1 MIKRVTTGLNMQRI
15 FNKDGFN
22 WWIGV
27 VEDRMDP
34 EKMGRCRVRIYGYHT
49 DSKLILPTK
58 DLPWATPIQPI
69 TSAAISGIGTSPLG
83 PVEGTWVI
91 GFFLDGEDMQQ
102 PAIFGT
108 IATKAAKKAFSVQED
123 PPAVTNPNDGI
134 LKDSSGNPV
143 VDGQGEPVRSG
154 TPSVAGWEIG
164 QTSEKF
170 ESGGKGAGTINAYKG
185 AAAGDLGGA
194 SYGTYQLASYLPA
207 VMSTG
212 RARPSAKKS
221 PVIQFLNTSKFK
233 DKFAGL
239 EPATAA
245 FDAKWTEIANTFK
258 AEFKK
263 EQHDYIQKKYYNVA
277 ISNLQRQGL
286 DMTKYGPAV
295 QDLVWSGA
303 VQFGPANISAFT
315 ESLGNKSILTDKD
328 IVTLVSEW
336 KINNVATLFKSSS
349 ADIKAGVKSRYQS
362 EKQALLS
369 LIK

>member
-1 MIKRVTTGLNMQRI
+1 MQRI

-34 EKMGRCRVRIYGYHT
+34 EKMGRCRVRISGYHT
-49 DSKLILPTK
+49 DSKIILPTK

-69 TSAAISGIGTSPLG
+69 TSAAISGIGSSPLG

-108 IATKAAKKAFSVQED
+108 IATRAAKKAFAVQED
-123 PPAVTNPNDGI
+123 PPQITNPSDGT
-134 LKDSSGNPV
+134 LKDGTGNVV
-143 VDGQGEPVRSG
+143 VDGQGEPVKAG
-154 TPSVAGWEIG
+154 TPTVVGWELG

-170 ESGGKGAGTINAYKG
+170 ESGGKGPGTINAYNGG
-185 AAAGDLGGA
+185 AGGDLGGA
-194 SYGTYQLASYLPA
+194 SYGTYQLASFLPP
-207 VMSTG
+207 MMTNG
-212 RARPSAKKS
+212 RARPSSKNS
-221 PVIQFLNTSKFK
+221 PVIQFLNNSKFK

-245 FDAKWTEIANTFK
+245 FDAKWQEIATTFK
-258 AEFKK
+258 DEFKK
-263 EQHDYIQKKYYNVA
+263 EQHDYIQKKYYDVA
-277 ISNLQRQGL
+277 VANLQRKNL

-295 QDLVWSGA
+295 QDLIWSGA
-303 VQFGPANISAFT
+303 VQFGPANTKAFT
-315 ESLGNKSILTDKD
+315 EPLRDKSVLTDKD
-328 IVTLVSEW
+328 IVTLVSEY
-336 KINNVATLFKSSS
+336 KINNVDILFKSSS
-349 ADIKAGVKSRYQS
+349 ESIRAGVKSRYQS
-362 EKQALLS
+362 EKAALLK

>member
-1 MIKRVTTGLNMQRI
+1 MQKI

-34 EKMGRCRVRIYGYHT
+34 EKMGRCRVRIFGYHT
-49 DSKLILPTK
+49 DSKEVLPVK

-69 TSAAISGIGTSPLG
+69 TSAAISGIGSSPLG

-91 GFFLDGEDMQQ
+91 GFFLDGQDMQQ

-108 IATKAAKKAFSVQED
+108 IATKAAKKAFKVQED
-123 PPAVTNPNDGI
+123 IPPVSNPNDGV
-134 LKDSSGNPV
+134 LKDGSGNVV
-143 VDGQGEPVRSG
+143 VDGQGEPVKAG
-154 TPSVAGWEIG
+154 TPTVEGWELG
-164 QTSEKF
+164 QTSEKY
-170 ESGGKGAGTINAYKG
+170 ESGGKGPGTINAYNSG
-185 AAAGDLGGA
+185 AGGDLGGA

-212 RARPSAKKS
+212 KARPSAKNS
-221 PVIQFLNTSKFK
+221 PVIQFLNNSKFK
-233 DKFAGL
+233 DKFTGL

-245 FDAKWTEIANTFK
+245 FDAKWKEIATTYS
-258 AEFKK
+258 ADFKK
-263 EQHDYIQKKYYNVA
+263 EQHDYIQKKYYDVA
-277 ISNLQRQGL
+277 VANLQRQGL

-295 QDLVWSGA
+295 QDLIWSGA
-303 VQFGPANISAFT
+303 VQFGPANTRAFT
-315 ESLGNKSILTDKD
+315 EALRDKSTLTDKD

-336 KINNVATLFKSSS
+336 KINNVNTLFKSSS
-349 ADIKAGVKSRYQS
+349 ESIRAGVKSRYQS
-362 EKQALLS
+362 EKTALLN

>member
-1 MIKRVTTGLNMQRI
+1 MQRI

-239 EPATAA
+239 EPATGA

-315 ESLGNKSILTDKD
+315 ESLSGKSILTDKD

>member
-1 MIKRVTTGLNMQRI
+1 MQRI

-69 TSAAISGIGTSPLG
+69 TSAAISGIGSSPLG

-108 IATKAAKKAFSVQED
+108 IATKAAKKAFAVQEEIQ
-123 PPAVTNPNDGI
+123 AVTNPNDGI
-134 LKDSSGNPV
+134 LRDSSGNPV
-143 VDGQGEPVRSG
+143 VDDQGEPVKVG
-154 TPSVAGWEIG
+154 TPSVEGWELG

-170 ESGGKGAGTINAYKG
+170 ESGGKGPGTINAYNGG
-185 AAAGDLGGA
+185 AGGDLGGA
-194 SYGTYQLASYLPA
+194 SYGTYQLASFLPPI
-207 VMSTG
+207 MSTG
-212 RARPSAKKS
+212 KARPSSKNS

-233 DKFAGL
+233 DKFTGL
-239 EPATAA
+239 EPATAS
-245 FDAKWTEIANTFK
+245 FDAKWTEIATTF
-258 AEFKK
+258 ANDFKN

-277 ISNLQRQGL
+277 IGNLQRQGL
-286 DMTKYGPAV
+286 DMIKYGPAV
-295 QDLVWSGA
+295 QDLIWSGA
-303 VQFGPANISAFT
+303 VQFGPANTKAFT
-315 ESLGNKSILTDKD
+315 EALRDKSTLTDKD
-328 IVTLVSEW
+328 IVTLVSEY
-336 KINNVATLFKSSS
+336 KINNVDTLFKSSS
-349 ADIKAGVKSRYQS
+349 ADIRADVKLRYQS
-362 EKQALLS
+362 EKQALLK
-369 LIK
+369 LIT

>member
-1 MIKRVTTGLNMQRI
+1 MQKI
-15 FNKDGFN
+15 FNRDGFN

-49 DSKLILPTK
+49 DSKEILPTK

-69 TSAAISGIGTSPLG
+69 TSAAISGIGSSPLG

-108 IATKAAKKAFSVQED
+108 IATKAAKKAFKVQEEK
-123 PPAVTNPNDGI
+123 PQVSNPSDGV
-134 LKDSSGNPV
+134 LKDGSGNVV
-143 VDGQGEPVRSG
+143 VDGQGEPVKVG
-154 TPSVAGWEIG
+154 TPTVEGWELG
-164 QTSEKF
+164 QTSEKY
-170 ESGGKGAGTINAYKG
+170 ESGGKGPGTINAYNGG
-185 AAAGDLGGA
+185 AGGDLGGA
-194 SYGTYQLASYLPA
+194 SYGTYQLASFLPA

-212 RARPSAKKS
+212 KARPSAKNS
-221 PVIQFLNTSKFK
+221 PVIQFLNNSKFK

-245 FDAKWTEIANTFK
+245 FDAKWKEIATTN
-258 AEFKK
+258 AADFKK
-263 EQHDYIQKKYYNVA
+263 EQHDYIQKKYYDVA
-277 ISNLQRQGL
+277 LANLQRQGL

-295 QDLVWSGA
+295 QDLIWSGA
-303 VQFGPANISAFT
+303 VQFGPANTRAFT
-315 ESLGNKSILTDKD
+315 EALRDKSTLTDKD

-336 KINNVATLFKSSS
+336 KINNVASLFKSSS
-349 ADIKAGVKSRYQS
+349 ASIQAGVKSRYQS
-362 EKQALLS
+362 EKQALLN

>member
-1 MIKRVTTGLNMQRI
+1 MQRI

-49 DSKLILPTK
+49 DSKIILPTK

-69 TSAAISGIGTSPLG
+69 TSAAISGIGSSPLG

-108 IATKAAKKAFSVQED
+108 IATKAAKKAFAVQED
-123 PPAVTNPNDGI
+123 PPKITNPSDGT
-134 LKDSSGNPV
+134 LKDGSGNVV
-143 VDGQGEPVRSG
+143 VDGQGEPVKVG
-154 TPSVAGWEIG
+154 TPSVEGWELG
-164 QTSEKF
+164 QTSEKY
-170 ESGGKGAGTINAYKG
+170 ESGGKGPGTINAYNGG
-185 AAAGDLGGA
+185 AGGDLGGA
-194 SYGTYQLASYLPA
+194 SYGTYQLASFLPP
-207 VMSTG
+207 VMTNG
-212 RARPSAKKS
+212 RSRPSSKNS
-221 PVIQFLNTSKFK
+221 PVIQFLNNSKFK

-245 FDAKWTEIANTFK
+245 FDAKWQEIATTFK
-258 AEFKK
+258 DEFKK
-263 EQHDYIQKKYYNVA
+263 EQHDYIQKKYYDVA
-277 ISNLQRQGL
+277 IANLQRKNL

-295 QDLVWSGA
+295 QDLIWSGA
-303 VQFGPANISAFT
+303 VQFGPANTKAFT
-315 ESLGNKSILTDKD
+315 EPLRDKSVLTDKD
-328 IVTLVSEW
+328 IVTLVSEY
-336 KINNVATLFKSSS
+336 KINNVDVLFKSSS
-349 ADIKAGVKSRYQS
+349 ESIRAGVKSRYQS
-362 EKQALLS
+362 EKAALLK

>member
-1 MIKRVTTGLNMQRI
+1 MQRI

-49 DSKLILPTK
+49 DSKIILPTK

-69 TSAAISGIGTSPLG
+69 TSAAISGIGSSPLG

-108 IATKAAKKAFSVQED
+108 IATKAAKKAFAVQED
-123 PPAVTNPNDGI
+123 PPQITNPSDGT
-134 LKDSSGNPV
+134 LKDGSGNTV
-143 VDGQGEPVRSG
+143 NDGQGEPVKAG
-154 TPSVAGWEIG
+154 TPTVEGWELG

-170 ESGGKGAGTINAYKG
+170 ESGGKGPGTINAYNGG
-185 AAAGDLGGA
+185 AGGDLGGA
-194 SYGTYQLASYLPA
+194 SYGTYQLASFLPP
-207 VMSTG
+207 VMTNG
-212 RARPSAKKS
+212 RARPSSKNS
-221 PVIQFLNTSKFK
+221 PVIQFLNNSKFK

-245 FDAKWTEIANTFK
+245 FDAKWQEIATTFK
-258 AEFKK
+258 DEFKK
-263 EQHDYIQKKYYNVA
+263 EQHDYIQKKYYDVA
-277 ISNLQRQGL
+277 VANLQRKNL

-295 QDLVWSGA
+295 QDLIWSGA
-303 VQFGPANISAFT
+303 VQFGPANTKAFT
-315 ESLGNKSILTDKD
+315 EPLRDKSVLTDKD
-328 IVTLVSEW
+328 IVTLVSEY
-336 KINNVATLFKSSS
+336 KINNVDVLFKSSS
-349 ADIKAGVKSRYQS
+349 ESIRAGVKSRYQS
-362 EKQALLS
+362 EKAALLK

>member
-1 MIKRVTTGLNMQRI
+1 MQRI
-15 FNKDGFN
+15 FNRDGFN

-49 DSKLILPTK
+49 DSKEILPTK

-69 TSAAISGIGTSPLG
+69 TSAAISGIGSSPLG

-108 IATKAAKKAFSVQED
+108 IATKAAKKAFKVQEEK
-123 PPAVTNPNDGI
+123 PQVSNPSDGV
-134 LKDSSGNPV
+134 LKDGSGNVV
-143 VDGQGEPVRSG
+143 VDGQGEPVKVG
-154 TPSVAGWEIG
+154 TPTVEGWELG
-164 QTSEKF
+164 QTSEKY
-170 ESGGKGAGTINAYKG
+170 ESGGKGPGTINAYNGG
-185 AAAGDLGGA
+185 AGGDLGGA
-194 SYGTYQLASYLPA
+194 SYGTYQLASFLPA

-212 RARPSAKKS
+212 KARPSAKNS
-221 PVIQFLNTSKFK
+221 PVIQFLNNSKFK

-245 FDAKWTEIANTFK
+245 FDAKWKEIATTN
-258 AEFKK
+258 AADFKK
-263 EQHDYIQKKYYNVA
+263 EQHDYIQKKYYDVA
-277 ISNLQRQGL
+277 LANLQRQGL

-295 QDLVWSGA
+295 QDLIWSGA
-303 VQFGPANISAFT
+303 VQFGPANTRAFT
-315 ESLGNKSILTDKD
+315 EALRDKSTLTDKD

-349 ADIKAGVKSRYQS
+349 ASIQAGVKSRYQS
-362 EKQALLS
+362 EKQALLN

>member
-1 MIKRVTTGLNMQRI
+1 MQRI
-15 FNKDGFN
+15 FNRDGFN

-49 DSKLILPTK
+49 DSKEILPTK

-69 TSAAISGIGTSPLG
+69 TSAAISGIGSSPLG

-108 IATKAAKKAFSVQED
+108 IATKAAKKAFKVQEEK
-123 PPAVTNPNDGI
+123 PQVSNPSDGV
-134 LKDSSGNPV
+134 LKDGSGNVV
-143 VDGQGEPVRSG
+143 VDGQGEPVKVG
-154 TPSVAGWEIG
+154 TPTVEGWELG
-164 QTSEKF
+164 QTSEKY
-170 ESGGKGAGTINAYKG
+170 ESGGKGPGTINAYNGG
-185 AAAGDLGGA
+185 AGGDLGGA
-194 SYGTYQLASYLPA
+194 SYGTYQLASFLPA

-212 RARPSAKKS
+212 KARPSAKNS
-221 PVIQFLNTSKFK
+221 PVIQFLNNSKFK

-245 FDAKWTEIANTFK
+245 FDAKWKEIATTN
-258 AEFKK
+258 AADFKK
-263 EQHDYIQKKYYNVA
+263 EQHDYIQKKYYDVA
-277 ISNLQRQGL
+277 LANLQRQGL

-295 QDLVWSGA
+295 QDLIWSGA
-303 VQFGPANISAFT
+303 VQFGPANIRAFT
-315 ESLGNKSILTDKD
+315 EALRDKSTLTDKD

-349 ADIKAGVKSRYQS
+349 ASIQAGVKSRYQS
-362 EKQALLS
+362 EKQALLN

>member
-1 MIKRVTTGLNMQRI
+1 MQRI

-49 DSKLILPTK
+49 DSKVILPTK

-69 TSAAISGIGTSPLG
+69 TSAAISGIGSSPLG

-108 IATKAAKKAFSVQED
+108 IATKAAKKAFKVQED
-123 PPAVTNPNDGI
+123 RPQVSNPSDGV
-134 LKDSSGNPV
+134 LKDGSGNVV
-143 VDGQGEPVRSG
+143 VDGQGEPVKAG
-154 TPSVAGWEIG
+154 TPTVEGWELG
-164 QTSEKF
+164 QTSEKY
-170 ESGGKGAGTINAYKG
+170 ESGGKGPGTINAYNGG
-185 AAAGDLGGA
+185 AGGDLGGA

-212 RARPSAKKS
+212 KARPSAKNS
-221 PVIQFLNTSKFK
+221 PVIQFLNNSKFK

-245 FDAKWTEIANTFK
+245 FDAKWVEIATTFK
-258 AEFKK
+258 NDFKK
-263 EQHDYIQKKYYNVA
+263 EQHDYIQKKYYDVA
-277 ISNLQRQGL
+277 MANLQRQGL

-295 QDLVWSGA
+295 QDLIWSGA
-303 VQFGPANISAFT
+303 VQFGPANTKAFT
-315 ESLGNKSILTDKD
+315 EALRDKSTLTDRD

-336 KINNVATLFKSSS
+336 KINNVNTLFKSSS
-349 ADIKAGVKSRYQS
+349 ESIRAGVKSRYQS
-362 EKQALLS
+362 EKTALLN

>member
-1 MIKRVTTGLNMQRI
+1 MQRI
-15 FNKDGFN
+15 FNNDGFN

-49 DSKLILPTK
+49 DSKVILPTK

-69 TSAAISGIGTSPLG
+69 TSAAISGIGSSPLG

-108 IATKAAKKAFSVQED
+108 IATKAAKKAFKVQED
-123 PPAVTNPNDGI
+123 RPQVSNPSDGV
-134 LKDSSGNPV
+134 LKDGSGNVV
-143 VDGQGEPVRSG
+143 VDGQGEPVKAG
-154 TPSVAGWEIG
+154 TPTVEGWELG
-164 QTSEKF
+164 QTSEKY
-170 ESGGKGAGTINAYKG
+170 ESGGKGPGTINAYNGG
-185 AAAGDLGGA
+185 AGGDLGGA

-212 RARPSAKKS
+212 KARPSAKNS
-221 PVIQFLNTSKFK
+221 PVIQFLNNSKFK

-245 FDAKWTEIANTFK
+245 FDAKWVEIATTFK
-258 AEFKK
+258 NDFKK
-263 EQHDYIQKKYYNVA
+263 EQHDYIQKKYYDVA
-277 ISNLQRQGL
+277 MANLQRQGL

-295 QDLVWSGA
+295 QDLIWSGA
-303 VQFGPANISAFT
+303 VQFGPANTRAFT
-315 ESLGNKSILTDKD
+315 EALRDKSTLTDRD

-336 KINNVATLFKSSS
+336 KINNVNTLFKSSS
-349 ADIKAGVKSRYQS
+349 ESIRAGVKSRYQS
-362 EKQALLS
+362 EKTALLN

>member
-1 MIKRVTTGLNMQRI
+1 MQRI
-15 FNKDGFN
+15 FNRDGFN

-49 DSKLILPTK
+49 DSKEILPTK

-69 TSAAISGIGTSPLG
+69 TSAAISGIGSSPLG

-108 IATKAAKKAFSVQED
+108 IATKAAKKAFKVQEEK
-123 PPAVTNPNDGI
+123 PQVSNPSDGV
-134 LKDSSGNPV
+134 LKDGSGNVV
-143 VDGQGEPVRSG
+143 VDGQGEPVKVG
-154 TPSVAGWEIG
+154 TPTVEGWELG
-164 QTSEKF
+164 QTSEKY
-170 ESGGKGAGTINAYKG
+170 ESGGKGPGTINAYNGG
-185 AAAGDLGGA
+185 AGGDLGGA
-194 SYGTYQLASYLPA
+194 SYGTYQLASFLPA

-212 RARPSAKKS
+212 KARPSAKNS
-221 PVIQFLNTSKFK
+221 PVIQFLNNSKFK

-239 EPATAA
+239 EPATPA
-245 FDAKWTEIANTFK
+245 FDAKWKEIATTN
-258 AEFKK
+258 AADFKK
-263 EQHDYIQKKYYNVA
+263 EQHDYIQKKYYDVA
-277 ISNLQRQGL
+277 LANLQRQGL

-295 QDLVWSGA
+295 QDLIWSGA
-303 VQFGPANISAFT
+303 VQFGPANTRAFT
-315 ESLGNKSILTDKD
+315 EALRDKSTLTDKD

-349 ADIKAGVKSRYQS
+349 ASIQGGVKSRYQS
-362 EKQALLS
+362 EKQALLN

>member
-1 MIKRVTTGLNMQRI
+1 MQRI

-49 DSKLILPTK
+49 DSKVILPTK

-69 TSAAISGIGTSPLG
+69 TSAAISGIGSSPLG

-108 IATKAAKKAFSVQED
+108 IATKAAKKAFAVQD
-123 PPAVTNPNDGI
+123 DKPQVSNPNDGV
-134 LKDSSGNPV
+134 LKDGSGNVV
-143 VDGQGEPVRSG
+143 VDGQGEPVKVG
-154 TPSVAGWEIG
+154 TPSVEGWELG
-164 QTSEKF
+164 QTSSF
-170 ESGGKGAGTINAYKG
+170 YESGKQGPSAINDYNGGAS
-185 AAAGDLGGA
+185 GDPGGA
-194 SYGTYQLASYLPA
+194 SYGTYQFASYLPPT
-207 VMSTG
+207 MKSG
-212 RARPSAKKS
+212 KARPSAKNS
-221 PVIQFLNTSKFK
+221 PVIQFLNNSKFK

-239 EPATAA
+239 DPATAA
-245 FDAKWTEIANTFK
+245 FDAKWTEIATTN
-258 AEFKK
+258 AASFKK
-263 EQHDYIQKKYYNVA
+263 EQHDYIQKKYYDVA
-277 ISNLQRQGL
+277 IANLQRQGL

-295 QDLVWSGA
+295 QDLIWSGA
-303 VQFGPANISAFT
+303 VQFGPANTRAFT
-315 ESLGNKSILTDKD
+315 EALRDKSTLTDKD

-336 KINNVATLFKSSS
+336 KINNVDTIFKSST

-362 EKQALLS
+362 EKQALLN

>member
-1 MIKRVTTGLNMQRI
+1 MQRI

-69 TSAAISGIGTSPLG
+69 TSAAISGIGSSPLG

-108 IATKAAKKAFSVQED
+108 IATKAAKKAFAVLED
-123 PPAVTNPNDGI
+123 KPQVSNPNDGV
-134 LKDSSGNPV
+134 LKDDSGNVV
-143 VDGQGEPVRSG
+143 VDGQGEPVKVG
-154 TPSVAGWEIG
+154 TPSVEGWELG
-164 QTSEKF
+164 QTSEQY
-170 ESGGKGAGTINAYKG
+170 ESGGKGPGTINAYNGG
-185 AAAGDLGGA
+185 AGGDLGGA
-194 SYGTYQLASYLPA
+194 SYGTYQLASFLPV

-212 RARPSAKKS
+212 KARPSAKNS
-221 PVIQFLNTSKFK
+221 PVIQFLNNSKFK

-245 FDAKWTEIANTFK
+245 FDAKWAEIATTN
-258 AEFKK
+258 AADFKK

-277 ISNLQRQGL
+277 IGNLQRQGL
-286 DMTKYGPAV
+286 DMIKYGPAV
-295 QDLVWSGA
+295 QDLIWSGA
-303 VQFGPANISAFT
+303 VQFGPANTRAFT
-315 ESLGNKSILTDKD
+315 EALRDKSTLTDKD

-336 KINNVATLFKSSS
+336 KINNVTTLFKSSS
-349 ADIKAGVKSRYQS
+349 ASIQAGVKSRYQS
-362 EKQALLS
+362 EKQALLN

>member
-1 MIKRVTTGLNMQRI
+1 MQKI
-15 FNKDGFN
+15 FNRDGFN

-49 DSKLILPTK
+49 DSKVILPTK

-69 TSAAISGIGTSPLG
+69 TSAAISGIGSSPLG

-108 IATKAAKKAFSVQED
+108 IATKAAKKAFKVQEER
-123 PPAVTNPNDGI
+123 PQISNPSDGV
-134 LKDSSGNPV
+134 LKDGSGNVV
-143 VDGQGEPVRSG
+143 VDGQGEPVKVG
-154 TPSVAGWEIG
+154 TPTVEGWELG
-164 QTSEKF
+164 QTSEKY
-170 ESGGKGAGTINAYKG
+170 ESGGKGPGTINAYNGG
-185 AAAGDLGGA
+185 AGGDLGGA
-194 SYGTYQLASYLPA
+194 SYGTYQLASFLPA

-212 RARPSAKKS
+212 KARPSAKNS
-221 PVIQFLNTSKFK
+221 PVIQFLNNSKFK

-245 FDAKWTEIANTFK
+245 FDTKWKEIATTN
-258 AEFKK
+258 AADFKK
-263 EQHDYIQKKYYNVA
+263 EQHDYIQKKYYDVA
-277 ISNLQRQGL
+277 IANLQRQGL

-295 QDLVWSGA
+295 QDLIWSGA
-303 VQFGPANISAFT
+303 VQFGPANTKAFT
-315 ESLGNKSILTDKD
+315 EALRDKSTLTDKD

-349 ADIKAGVKSRYQS
+349 ASIQAGVKSRYQS
-362 EKQALLS
+362 EKQALLN

>member
-1 MIKRVTTGLNMQRI
+1 MQRI

-49 DSKLILPTK
+49 DSKVILPTN

-69 TSAAISGIGTSPLG
+69 TSAAISGIGSSPLG

-108 IATKAAKKAFSVQED
+108 IATKAAKKAFKVQED
-123 PPAVTNPNDGI
+123 KPQVSNPSDGV
-134 LKDSSGNPV
+134 LKDGSGNVV
-143 VDGQGEPVRSG
+143 VDGQGAPVKVG
-154 TPSVAGWEIG
+154 TPTVEGWELG
-164 QTSEKF
+164 QTSEKY
-170 ESGGKGAGTINAYKG
+170 ESGGKGPGTINAYNGG
-185 AAAGDLGGA
+185 AGGDLGGA

-212 RARPSAKKS
+212 KARPSAKNS
-221 PVIQFLNTSKFK
+221 PVIQFLNNSKFK
-233 DKFAGL
+233 EKFAGL

-245 FDAKWTEIANTFK
+245 FDAKWKEIATTYS
-258 AEFKK
+258 ADFKK
-263 EQHDYIQKKYYNVA
+263 EQHDYIQKKYYDVA
-277 ISNLQRQGL
+277 VANLQRQGFDL
-286 DMTKYGPAV
+286 TKYGPAV
-295 QDLVWSGA
+295 QDLIWSGA
-303 VQFGPANISAFT
+303 VQFGPANTRAFT
-315 ESLGNKSILTDKD
+315 EALRDKSTLTDKD

-336 KINNVATLFKSSS
+336 KINNVNTLFKSSS
-349 ADIKAGVKSRYQS
+349 ESIRAGVKSRYQS
-362 EKQALLS
+362 EKTALLN